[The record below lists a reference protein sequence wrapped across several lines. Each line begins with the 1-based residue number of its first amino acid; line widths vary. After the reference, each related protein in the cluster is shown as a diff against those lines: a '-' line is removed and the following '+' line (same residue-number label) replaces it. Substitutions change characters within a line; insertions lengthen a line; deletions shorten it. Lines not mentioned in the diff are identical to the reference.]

1 MSRRLSDGTENAG
14 GVIAARQLWEDIEPD
29 LRQFVQDRATELTE
43 ALRNRMKETGK
54 SAIEEEKDRFRLR
67 LKEVEAGNER
77 KHGCQTPAR
86 TG

>member
-1 MSRRLSDGTENAG
+1 MALRRW

-67 LKEVEAGNER
+67 LKEVERAMSENTSSNSSASGMN
-77 KHGCQTPAR
+77 
-86 TG
+86 